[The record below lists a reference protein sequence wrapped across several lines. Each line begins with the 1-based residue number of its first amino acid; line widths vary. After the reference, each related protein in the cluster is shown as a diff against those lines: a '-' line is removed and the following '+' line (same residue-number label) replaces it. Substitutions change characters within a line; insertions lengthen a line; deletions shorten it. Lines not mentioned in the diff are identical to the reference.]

1 MEGSGRSFNPQAW
14 GLFALILIF
23 GGILIAMGAKIWDV
37 KWLLFAGLVLAFGGM
52 FGIAAL
58 GLLGQTSG
66 RTSKARRKSA
76 PPAAQKELVRADTTN
91 KLLPI
96 GEDDFIP
103 SVVDDT
109 TELLHTPAAREIR
122 D

>member
-1 MEGSGRSFNPQAW
+1 M
-14 GLFALILIF
+14 LTF
-23 GGILIAMGAKIWDV
+23 GGLLIAIGAKIWAV
-37 KWLLFAGLVLAFGGM
+37 KWLMFAGLVLTLCGM

-58 GLLGQTSG
+58 GLLGQTH
-66 RTSKARRKSA
+66 RRKPRARRKPT
-76 PPAAQKELVRADTTN
+76 PPALQPEPVRADTTN

-96 GEDDFIP
+96 GENDFIP

-109 TELLHTPAAREIR
+109 TELLHTPSAREVR

>member
-1 MEGSGRSFNPQAW
+1 M
-14 GLFALILIF
+14 LIF
-23 GGILIAMGAKIWDV
+23 GGLLIAMGAKIWAV
-37 KWLLFAGLVLAFGGM
+37 KWLMFAGLVITFGGM
-52 FGIAAL
+52 FGIAAF
-58 GLLGQTSG
+58 GLLAQTNH
-66 RTSKARRKSA
+66 RKSKARRKPA
-76 PPAAQKELVRADTTN
+76 PPVLQPELVRADTTN

-96 GEDDFIP
+96 GENDFIP